1 MAALTFVK
9 WGGSLI
15 TDKATPYTV
24 RTDLLKRLADELARY
39 WPAREGGLVLGHGS
53 GSFGHEAARASGFA
67 AAGNAPPSA
76 EAFSA
81 VQHAAARLHRNVMA
95 ALRAAGLPA
104 VSLVPSSS
112 LLATDGTPTHIPTEI
127 IEHLLARGALPVTYG
142 DVLIDRTQGSS
153 IASTETLFRALIP
166 ALRAAGHP
174 AARALWFGD
183 TDGLYDA
190 TGATIPTVAAPEVPE
205 LLDLIGAPR
214 GVDVTG
220 GMVHRLQ
227 TVAALA
233 AEGVPSMLANG
244 HRAGAMH
251 RLLRGDTKDPVT
263 HIRVR

>member
-24 RTDLLKRLADELARY
+24 RRDVLKRLADELARY

-53 GSFGHEAARASGFA
+53 GSFGHEAARASGFVA
-67 AAGNAPPSA
+67 TDDAPPSA

-81 VQHAAARLHRNVMA
+81 VQHAAARLHRGVMA
-95 ALRAAGLPA
+95 ALREAGLPV

-112 LLATDGTPTHIPTEI
+112 LLATDGQPTHVPTDI
-127 IEHLLARGALPVTYG
+127 LEHVLAQGALPVTYG
-142 DVLIDRTQGSS
+142 DVLIDRTEGSS

-174 AARALWFGD
+174 TARALWFGD

-190 TGATIPTVAAPEVPE
+190 TGTTIPTVAATEASE

-220 GMVHRLQ
+220 GMAHRVQ

-233 AEGVPSMLANG
+233 AEGVPSVLANG

-251 RLLRGDTKDPVT
+251 RLLRGDTEDPVT
-263 HIRVR
+263 HIRAR

>member
-1 MAALTFVK
+1 MAALTFIK

-24 RTDLLKRLADELARY
+24 RTAVLERLADELAQY

-67 AAGNAPPSA
+67 AASAGPPSA

-81 VQHAAARLHRNVMA
+81 VQHAAARLHRKVMA

-112 LLATDGTPTHIPTEI
+112 FLATDGAPAHIPTAI
-127 IEHLLARGALPVTYG
+127 ITRLLAQGALPVTYG

-166 ALRAAGHP
+166 ALRTAGYRT
-174 AARALWFGD
+174 ARALWFGD

-190 TGATIPTVAAPEVPE
+190 TGATIPAAAAPDVPA
-205 LLDLIGAPR
+205 LLDAIGAPR

-220 GMVHRLQ
+220 GMAHRLQ

-233 AEGVPSMLANG
+233 AQGVPSVLANG
-244 HRAGAMH
+244 QRAGALH
-251 RLLRGDTKDPVT
+251 RLLRGATDDPVT
-263 HIRVR
+263 HIAAR